1 MVNNVLNNAPTM
13 TNSLRGISPTLNSAL
28 GGGSLF
34 SNSANAL
41 TNSMNAATTGANAA
55 TGAANAASKG
65 AGFMGKLGKGLDMA
79 NQFVAPIQA
88 VGGVIGLGFDIA
100 NTVEANKRAKEQ
112 LDLSKKNFNLELEK
126 MQKNELANNKLAA
139 SIDKAWGGD
148 GKIENTID
156 YSQYKTDS
164 GGGNSLQAGGAGGGY
179 VAEPS
184 LSGSGATPMASGS
197 ALTPVGYSESLNN
210 ESQETEETPEQ

>member
-1 MVNNVLNNAPTM
+1 MAGLLNNINNVPNLTNTM
-13 TNSLRGISPTLNSAL
+13 TQLSPTLEGMLNSGAL
-28 GGGSLF
+28 M
-34 SNSANAL
+34 
-41 TNSMNAATTGANAA
+41 TQGANIANNAGNIAGNA
-55 TGAANAASKG
+55 TKAS
-65 AGFMGKLGKGLDMA
+65 GFMGKLSKGLEAA
-79 NQFVAPIQA
+79 NQFVAPVQA
-88 VGGVIGLGFDIA
+88 TMGVVGLGFDIA
-100 NTVEANKRAKEQ
+100 NSIEANKRAKEQ

-179 VAEPS
+179 VGGNPSEPS
-184 LSGSGATPMASGS
+184 LSGSGAMPMANGNM
-197 ALTPVGYSESLNN
+197 LTPVGYSDSIN
-210 ESQETEETPEQ
+210 ESQETEQEAGETQA